1 VRKRE
6 KITVETIPEKQR
18 YIFYRGDGNDTIPDS
33 DSNGQHNV
41 LIFPDY
47 NLADV
52 TLFRS
57 GDALIF
63 TFTKTGDS
71 VRLDNLFKV
80 GISYNIIDEVRFGNE
95 ESGKSVFDLIID
107 IGVRP
112 ILYGC

>member
-1 VRKRE
+1 ME
-6 KITVETIPEKQR
+6 AIPEKQR
-18 YIFYRGDGNDTIPDS
+18 YIFRRGDGNDIIDDSNS
-33 DSNGQHNV
+33 DSQDNV

-63 TFTKTGDS
+63 TFTKTGES
-71 VRLDNLFKV
+71 VRLNNLFKT
-80 GISYNIIDEVRFGNE
+80 GISYNMISEVRFGSE
-95 ESGKSVFDLIID
+95 EAGRNVFDLIVD

>member
-1 VRKRE
+1 MEV
-6 KITVETIPEKQR
+6 IPEKQR
-18 YIFYRGDGNDTIPDS
+18 YIFYRGDGNNTIDDS
-33 DSNGQHNV
+33 GSNGQHNV

-52 TLFRS
+52 TLYRS

-63 TFTKTGDS
+63 AFAKTGDS
-71 VRLDNLFKV
+71 VRLDNLFKT
-80 GISYNIIDEVRFGNE
+80 GISYNMISEVRFGSE
-95 ESGKSVFDLIID
+95 EAGRSVFDLIVE